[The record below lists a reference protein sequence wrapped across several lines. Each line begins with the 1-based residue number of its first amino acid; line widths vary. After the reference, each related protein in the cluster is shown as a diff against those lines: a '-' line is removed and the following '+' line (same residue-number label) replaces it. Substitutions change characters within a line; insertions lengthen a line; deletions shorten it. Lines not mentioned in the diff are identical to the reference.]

1 MDQEEENEKLK
12 VRNAEWRI
20 ENGKWEMGKGKGKW
34 NKNGKSRKWEMANGE
49 WEIRNGERW
58 ATKGGFRRKKLSTGE
73 IFIRY
78 VLRNPYRYLDALYA
92 GSSRSKTVVVL
103 QVWYIVEYI
112 ISDWAFYKD
121 TKKLNWFQKLYSSC
135 NTVMRVLWSEV

>member
-58 ATKGGFRRKKLSTGE
+58 ATKGGFRKKTCQQEKFSSGT
-73 IFIRY
+73 FY
-78 VLRNPYRYLDALYA
+78 VTR
-92 GSSRSKTVVVL
+92 TVTWTHYM
-103 QVWYIVEYI
+103 Q
-112 ISDWAFYKD
+112 A
-121 TKKLNWFQKLYSSC
+121 
-135 NTVMRVLWSEV
+135 RVAPRLL